1 MVSIKQLRYFS
12 AVAQTGHFGMA
23 AEQCSVTQPALSMQI
38 QELEKELGL
47 QLLERARK
55 GVSLTPGGREIA
67 ERAARVLADVN
78 DLVDSARQL
87 AGSFSGTLRFGAI
100 PSIAPYLLP
109 QLLPLIRA
117 TYPDLDLHLRET
129 QTQKL
134 LDELVDGQL
143 DVVLLALPVEHAGI
157 ETAAAVRR
165 PLPPRAARI
174 AQILQAACARRPT
187 CCATTGCCCSR
198 KATACAIRRSPSAT
212 CARSSSIDMFG
223 ASSLSTLV
231 QMVANGLGL
240 TLLPEISVDLETRR
254 ADIRLMRFAE
264 PEPQPR
270 PGAGLASHL
279 SAQARFRRAWKADRF
294 RFTAAALAKV
304 RRLKSASVQRRCVWC
319 SGRACGAF
327 GRLQEQ
333 ALDFLDRA
341 RRAEEEALHLRAAF
355 GPHLVDLFLGL
366 DALRGRRHAET

>member
-38 QELEKELGL
+38 QELEKQLGL

-55 GVSLTPGGREIA
+55 GVNLTPSGREIA
-67 ERAARVLADVN
+67 ERATRVLADVN
-78 DLVDSARQL
+78 DLLDSARQL
-87 AGSFSGTLRFGAI
+87 AGSFSGTLRLGAI

-143 DVVLLALPVEHAGI
+143 DVVLLALPVEHADI
-157 ETAAAVRR
+157 ETAALFEDRFLLA
-165 PLPPRAARI
+165 LPA
-174 AQILQAACARRPT
+174 
-187 CCATTGCCCSR
+187 SR
-198 KATACAIRRSPSAT
+198 KIASRVRATPDLLRNDRLLLLEEGHCLRDQALAFCDLRKVER
-212 CARSSSIDMFG
+212 IDMFG
-223 ASSLSTLV
+223 ASSLSTLA

-254 ADIRLMRFAE
+254 ADLRLMRFAE
-264 PEPQPR
+264 PEPSR
-270 PGAGLASHL
+270 IVGLAWRSTSPRKRDFVEL
-279 SAQARFRRAWKADRF
+279 GKLIASVSQR
-294 RFTAAALAKV
+294 
-304 RRLKSASVQRRCVWC
+304 RRLPKSA
-319 SGRACGAF
+319 A
-327 GRLQEQ
+327 
-333 ALDFLDRA
+333 
-341 RRAEEEALHLRAAF
+341 
-355 GPHLVDLFLGL
+355 
-366 DALRGRRHAET
+366 